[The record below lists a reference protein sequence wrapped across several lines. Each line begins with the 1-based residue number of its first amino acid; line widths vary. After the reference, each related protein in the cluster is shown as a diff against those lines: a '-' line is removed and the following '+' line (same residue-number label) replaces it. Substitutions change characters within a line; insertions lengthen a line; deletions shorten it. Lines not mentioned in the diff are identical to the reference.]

1 MFWLLLLYPTIEIDT
16 MPTYPVTELQL
27 MVPSFQILWRSL
39 KPVLLTFQP
48 LNIWLGTT
56 FCGALLWH
64 YRRRINST
72 AVGLLGLAALGYLV
86 GMNVLP
92 FHSNQIR
99 QYFILGALL
108 SLLAGI
114 ALGSLLYAGQ
124 DALSR
129 LGLPANSRG
138 RVLVPTALCLLLAIS
153 LLPSYRK
160 SDTLVHRYTLH
171 DRRNDLA
178 NYFDTSLEPALTVAH
193 AHMYNTFN
201 RAWHGYTGKHDIP
214 MYPGYA
220 WLYDKPIDDWRAAG
234 IEYAIMPHWRMLED
248 PDSYHPDETVLLK
261 TYPVD
266 GSFRG
271 PDMVVL
277 RLYPMQ
283 YQTDQLLGPVRLV
296 GYDINSTQLQAGE
309 DILLRH
315 YWRADHPTSTAH
327 HVYNHLLDA
336 AGEIVSQTDYVPLWD
351 SRRDTTSWDD
361 PDEIMLGREFEL
373 SLPADLPP
381 GAYQLIS
388 GFYDPLTWQR
398 LSSPEGAD
406 YLSITEIT
414 VTQADA

>member
-1 MFWLLLLYPTIEIDT
+1 ME
-16 MPTYPVTELQL
+16 
-27 MVPSFQILWRSL
+27 SL
-39 KPVLLTFQP
+39 
-48 LNIWLGTT
+48 
-56 FCGALLWH
+56 
-64 YRRRINST
+64 RI
-72 AVGLLGLAALGYLV
+72 A
-86 GMNVLP
+86 
-92 FHSNQIR
+92 R
-99 QYFILGALL
+99 Q
-108 SLLAGI
+108 
-114 ALGSLLYAGQ
+114 
-124 DALSR
+124 
-129 LGLPANSRG
+129 
-138 RVLVPTALCLLLAIS
+138 
-153 LLPSYRK
+153 
-160 SDTLVHRYTLH
+160 YTLH

-178 NYFDTSLEPALTVAH
+178 EYMDTSLEPALYITNYDNH
-193 AHMYNTFN
+193 KTLN
-201 RAWHGYTGKHDIP
+201 RSWGGYDGVHDFP
-214 MYPGYA
+214 RSA
-220 WLYDKPIDDWRAAG
+220 VDVLLSDKPIDDWRAAG
-234 IEYAIMPHWRMLED
+234 VEYAIMPHWRMLED
-248 PDSYHPDETVLLK
+248 PDIYYPDETVLLK

-296 GYDINSTQLQAGE
+296 GYDINSTELQAGE
-309 DILLRH
+309 DIVLRH

-351 SRRDTTSWDD
+351 ARRDTTAWDD
-361 PDEIMLGREFEL
+361 PDEIMLGRNFTL
-373 SLPADLPP
+373 NLPTDLPP